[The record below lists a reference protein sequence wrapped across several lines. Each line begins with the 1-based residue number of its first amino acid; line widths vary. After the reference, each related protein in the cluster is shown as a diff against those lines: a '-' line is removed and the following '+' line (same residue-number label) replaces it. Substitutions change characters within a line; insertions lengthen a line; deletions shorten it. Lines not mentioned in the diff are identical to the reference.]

1 MVRDGG
7 RESERWRRRWRRGES
22 ERWRRRLWRKPAQ
35 AAAATQRDLKAGIS
49 RGGTQ
54 VPLFIKKF
62 EIYITARITAPI
74 TAIIP
79 AYIPAVITGHGDGH

>member
-1 MVRDGG
+1 MEEEDARAGSSRNNGG
-7 RESERWRRRWRRGES
+7 FEMGF
-22 ERWRRRLWRKPAQ
+22 
-35 AAAATQRDLKAGIS
+35 S

-79 AYIPAVITGHGDGH
+79 AYIPAVITGRGDGH

>member
-1 MVRDGG
+1 M
-7 RESERWRRRWRRGES
+7 
-22 ERWRRRLWRKPAQ
+22 PAQ
-35 AAAATQRDLKAGIS
+35 AAAAAMEDFQMGIS

-62 EIYITARITAPI
+62 EIYITASITAPI

-79 AYIPAVITGHGDGH
+79 AYIPAVITGRGDGH